1 MYQGDLSMVTK
12 GPFALFYGWDE
23 IIPQLSEDF
32 PDWGIPILTFVSV
45 TFLVCLYLFKYLKS
59 RKLNMYAHNLRT
71 IMVEN
76 VLNMYE
82 IVVIILISITG
93 IVYGAIHFWGIKN
106 NKNKE
111 KITKS
116 VPDEIRIMFM
126 LTVFVIIL
134 PFIKSFALRYLVK

>member
-1 MYQGDLSMVTK
+1 MVTK
-12 GPFALFYGWDE
+12 GPFALFYGGDE

-45 TFLVCLYLFKYLKS
+45 TFQVCLYLFKYLKS
-59 RKLNMYAHNLRT
+59 RKLNMYAHNLRI

-82 IVVIILISITG
+82 IVFIILISITG

-106 NKNKE
+106 NKNQE
-111 KITKS
+111 KITKLI
-116 VPDEIRIMFM
+116 PDEIIIMFM
-126 LTVFVIIL
+126 LTLFVIIL
-134 PFIKSFALRYLVK
+134 PFIKSFALRYFVNEN